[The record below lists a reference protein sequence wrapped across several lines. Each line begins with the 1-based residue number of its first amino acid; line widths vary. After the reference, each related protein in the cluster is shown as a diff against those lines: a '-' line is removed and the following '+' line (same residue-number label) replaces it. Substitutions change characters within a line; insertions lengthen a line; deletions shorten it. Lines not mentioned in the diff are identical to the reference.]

1 MATVLFQQTNERYT
15 DQNEVSSF
23 LASRGVLYEQWDVS
37 KLPAELVENYTLTD
51 QDKQTILDTFQAEI
65 KDVSERRGYQT
76 ADIISLSDATPNLD
90 ELLVNFQKEHHHTDD
105 EVRFIVSGHG
115 VFAIQDDE
123 VGYYNIKLNP
133 GDLISVPVNT
143 RHYFTLQDD
152 RQVVAVRIFVTTDG
166 WVPIYEK
173 DALETTN

>member
-1 MATVLFQQTNERYT
+1 MATVLFQETNTRYT
-15 DQNEVSSF
+15 DQTEVADF

-37 KLPAELVENYTLTD
+37 KLPAPLVENFTLTD
-51 QDKQTILDTFQAEI
+51 ADKQTILDTFASEI

-76 ADIISLSDATPNLD
+76 ADIISLSDTTPNLD

-115 VFAIQDDE
+115 VFAIKDEE
-123 VGYYNIKLNP
+123 VGYYNIELNP

-143 RHYFTLQDD
+143 RHYFTLQED
-152 RQVVAVRIFVTTDG
+152 RKVVAVRIFVTTDG
-166 WVPIYEK
+166 WVPIYEN
-173 DALETTN
+173 ETSTVS